1 MRITQHDIERTIV
14 VGIISLIGLLLWA
27 ALI

>member
-1 MRITQHDIERTIV
+1 MRITQQDIERTIV

-27 ALI
+27 ALL